1 MIKASIFIPV
11 YNAEKT
17 ITAVLDS
24 INAQS
29 IPFDE
34 IIVINDCSTD
44 KTLNYLKSFKN
55 IKIYNNSENKGLSFC
70 RNVGIK
76 NSKNDVVA
84 SIDADVV
91 LDEFWLENISSH
103 LKENIIMCGGNLA
116 EKYTNNVYNKW
127 RSIHYKQNWGNQNI
141 VNPAFLFGCNTIQKK
156 SAWKNISGYDE
167 NLKLNGEDIDYSFRL
182 RNEGYDLFYC
192 HEARCLHLQND
203 DLKSLSTRV
212 WRYHS
217 FGYKIKKISYYR
229 FVKLIIKQ
237 FKFFTVR
244 SIKELSHLNFKFILI
259 NFKIL
264 LYFVKL
270 ELENVYKNK

>member
-17 ITAVLDS
+17 ITEVLDS
-24 INAQS
+24 IYSQS
-29 IPFDE
+29 VPFDE

-44 KTLNYLKSFKN
+44 KTLNYLESFKN
-55 IKIYNNSENKGLSFC
+55 LKIFNNSENKGLSFC
-70 RNVGIK
+70 RNIGIK

-91 LDEFWLENISSH
+91 LDKFWLEKISFQ
-103 LKENIIMCGGNLA
+103 LKDNVAMCGGNLE
-116 EKYTNNVYNKW
+116 EKYTNNIYNKW
-127 RSIHYKQNWGNQNI
+127 RSIYYKQNWGNQNI

-156 SAWKNISGYDE
+156 TAWEKIKGYDE
-167 NLKLNGEDIDYSFRL
+167 SLKLNGEDIDYSFRL
-182 RNEGYDLFYC
+182 RKEGYDLFYC
-192 HEARCLHLQND
+192 HEAKCLHLQND
-203 DLKSLSTRV
+203 DLKSLSSRV

-229 FVKLIIKQ
+229 FIKLITKQ
-237 FKFFTVR
+237 FKFFAVR
-244 SIKELSHLNFKFILI
+244 SAKALLNLNFRFILI

-264 LYFVKL
+264 LYFIKF
-270 ELENVYKNK
+270 ELKNVHINK

>member
-17 ITAVLDS
+17 ITEVLDS

-44 KTLNYLKSFKN
+44 KTLNYLRSFKN

-103 LKENIIMCGGNLA
+103 LKENITMCGGNLA

>member
-17 ITAVLDS
+17 ITEVLDS
-24 INAQS
+24 IYSQS
-29 IPFDE
+29 VPFDE

-44 KTLNYLKSFKN
+44 KTLNYLESFKN
-55 IKIYNNSENKGLSFC
+55 LKIFNNSENKGLSFC
-70 RNVGIK
+70 RNIGIK

-91 LDEFWLENISSH
+91 LDKFWLEKVSFQ
-103 LKENIIMCGGNLA
+103 LKDNVAMCGGNLE
-116 EKYTNNVYNKW
+116 EKYTNNIYNKW
-127 RSIHYKQNWGNQNI
+127 RSIYYKQNWGNQNI

-156 SAWKNISGYDE
+156 TAWEKIKGYDE
-167 NLKLNGEDIDYSFRL
+167 SLKLNGEDIDYSFRL
-182 RNEGYDLFYC
+182 RKEGYDLFYC
-192 HEARCLHLQND
+192 HEAKCLHLQND
-203 DLKSLSTRV
+203 DLKSLSSRV

-229 FVKLIIKQ
+229 FIKLITKQ
-237 FKFFTVR
+237 FKFFAVR
-244 SIKELSHLNFKFILI
+244 SAKALLNLNFRFILI

-264 LYFVKL
+264 LYFIKF
-270 ELENVYKNK
+270 ELKNVHINK

>member
-17 ITAVLDS
+17 ITEVLDS

-44 KTLNYLKSFKN
+44 KTINYLESFKN
-55 IKIYNNSENKGLSFC
+55 LKIFSNSENKGLSFC
-70 RNVGIK
+70 RNIGIK

-91 LDEFWLENISSH
+91 LDKFWLEKVSFH
-103 LKENIIMCGGNLA
+103 LKDNVTMCGGNLE
-116 EKYTNNVYNKW
+116 EKYTNNIYNKW
-127 RSIHYKQNWGNQNI
+127 RSIYYKQNWGNQNI

-156 SAWKNISGYDE
+156 AAWEKIKGYDE
-167 NLKLNGEDIDYSFRL
+167 SLKLNGEDIDYSFRL
-182 RNEGYDLFYC
+182 RREGHDLFYC
-192 HEARCLHLQND
+192 YEAKCLHLQND

-229 FVKLIIKQ
+229 FVKLTIKQ